1 MSEIEKQNAEME
13 VTKKRAAIELK
24 SLAEKFVKQEQTAKQ
39 LEASKVLIESQAKQD
54 KERLVK
60 LEKEL
65 DAERKEKKHWE
76 SKVSDLD
83 SDLTVRIPYESQI
96 SAKLMSN

>member
-1 MSEIEKQNAEME
+1 MQ
-13 VTKKRAAIELK
+13 
-24 SLAEKFVKQEQTAKQ
+24 
-39 LEASKVLIESQAKQD
+39 ESQAKQD

-65 DAERKEKKHWE
+65 DAERKEKTRWE

-83 SDLTVRIPYESQI
+83 SDLTVCYEHV
-96 SAKLMSN
+96 

>member
-1 MSEIEKQNAEME
+1 MSWLQ
-13 VTKKRAAIELK
+13 
-24 SLAEKFVKQEQTAKQ
+24 AKQ
-39 LEASKVLIESQAKQD
+39 TEASRALQESQAKQD

-65 DAERKEKKHWE
+65 DAERKEKTRWE

-83 SDLTVRIPYESQI
+83 SDLTVCYEHV
-96 SAKLMSN
+96 